1 MNELNEIDE
10 MQRRIKD
17 LLESLKRSLPQS
29 VGEQEF
35 SGRYLPNGDGE
46 PMDGK
51 KGRPLCVAVPF
62 SAVCRSG
69 WNMSAE
75 YYIPKAQEKA
85 VRDFISGVETVDEL
99 YSKVAFMLKKGYAN
113 LGTTKDDRIELNSE
127 TLRVIRESEVGK
139 HVTRLM
145 EEPDGNEGEDG

>member
-1 MNELNEIDE
+1 MGDQTMNELDEIDE

-17 LLESLKRSLPQS
+17 LLESLKRSLPRS
-29 VGEQEF
+29 VGEQRF
-35 SGRYLPNGDGE
+35 GGRYLPNGDGE

-51 KGRPLCVAVPF
+51 DGRPLCVAIPF

-85 VRDFISGVETVDEL
+85 VRDFISGVETANEL
-99 YSKVAFMLKKGYAN
+99 YSKVAFMLNKGYAN
-113 LGTTKDDRIELNSE
+113 LGKTKDDKVELNSE
-127 TLRVIRESEVGK
+127 TLRTIRESEVGK
-139 HVTRLM
+139 HV
-145 EEPDGNEGEDG
+145 EEMGLLREDK